1 MIRIPGQELHTPL
14 TFPAVLSKSRDYDV
28 IEILL
33 ASVFNFFYI
42 QAEESKNCHN
52 PHRCEVDL
60 LPMLADYYRYEYT
73 DVQSVEMERDIIASV
88 PNLHHEKG
96 TATGVNNALM
106 LSKVDKTDSVS
117 IPWFYTPETNTVT
130 VIVFNG
136 LQTYKMYE
144 LLKLVIPLG
153 TKVIFKPGVSI
164 KASEEVQL
172 HSWTEINF
180 GYLDPDKQWCVTE
193 NNKFMTKW
201 NPEDQLY
208 HTYVDTQAHLDV
220 ARTGNIEVT
229 DYNSVV
235 NAIDEVKANTDVHI
249 PGEGEN

>member
-1 MIRIPGQELHTPL
+1 MLRIPGQELHTPL
-14 TFPAVLSKSRDYDV
+14 TFPAVLSKSRDYNAF
-28 IEILL
+28 EILL
-33 ASVFNFFYI
+33 ASIFNFFYI
-42 QAEESKNCHN
+42 EAVESKNCHN
-52 PHRCEVDL
+52 PKRCPVQL

-73 DVQSVEMERDIIASV
+73 DVQDVDMERQIIGMI

-96 TATGVNNALM
+96 LAVGIDNALM
-106 LSKVDKTDSVS
+106 LSKIDKTDSIS

-208 HTYVDTQAHLDV
+208 HTYVDTQAHLDA